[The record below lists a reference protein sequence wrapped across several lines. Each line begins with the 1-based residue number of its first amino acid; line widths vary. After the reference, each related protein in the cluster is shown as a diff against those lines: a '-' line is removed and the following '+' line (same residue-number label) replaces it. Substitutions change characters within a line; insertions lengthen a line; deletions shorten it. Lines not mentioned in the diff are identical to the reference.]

1 MSGAD
6 SARRDTDESISLFKA
21 ATLLFALLFVL
32 LTLAFGAD
40 WLLRTDNFTVRHV
53 RFEGEFK
60 HVTQQELQ
68 AAVMNV
74 VHGNFFLLN
83 LDTVKAR
90 VESLPWV
97 YKASVW
103 RQWPQDV
110 YVRFTEQQLAAYWSN
125 GAILNQAG
133 DVVHVKADDLPAEFP
148 RLEGPEGTGAQV
160 LEHYKSLGRI
170 LAAAGLKLERITLT
184 PRRTWQLV
192 VTNGDGQGRTSVGR
206 SQLPASRDI
215 STSLYSTGG
224 RMSGATITIVLDRE
238 QPERKLERFA
248 RVYAQSL
255 TLLASDIRQVDLRYA
270 NGFSVEQVGGQ
281 IAGHHDV
288 PGRTSNGRAG
298 LANKG

>member
-6 SARRDTDESISLFKA
+6 SARRDSEENISLFKA
-21 ATLLFALLFVL
+21 ALLLFVL
-32 LTLAFGAD
+32 LFVLLAIAFGTD
-40 WLLRTDNFTVRHV
+40 RLLRSDNFPVRNV

-68 AAVMNV
+68 AVVMSV

-83 LDTVKAR
+83 LDAVKAR

-97 YKASVW
+97 YKASVR

-110 YVRFTEQQLAAYWSN
+110 YVRFTEQQLAAYWGE
-125 GAILNQAG
+125 GAFLNQAG
-133 DVVHVKADDLPAEFP
+133 DVVRVKADDLPVEFP

-184 PRRTWQLV
+184 PRRTWRLGLS
-192 VTNGDGQGRTSVGR
+192 NGM
-206 SQLPASRDI
+206 A
-215 STSLYSTGG
+215 
-224 RMSGATITIVLDRE
+224 IVLDRE

-248 RVYAQSL
+248 RVYVQSFA
-255 TLLASDIRQVDLRYA
+255 LLASDIRQVDLRYA
-270 NGFSVEQVGGQ
+270 NGFSVEQAGGQ
-281 IAGHHDV
+281 TAGHHDA
-288 PGRTSNGRAG
+288 PGRTSTGRAAA
-298 LANKG
+298 ANKG

>member
-40 WLLRTDNFTVRHV
+40 WLLRTDNFTVRNV

-68 AAVMNV
+68 AAVMSV

-83 LDTVKAR
+83 LDTVKTR

-110 YVRFTEQQLAAYWSN
+110 YVRFTEQQLAAYWSG

-184 PRRTWQLV
+184 PRRTWRLV
-192 VTNGDGQGRTSVGR
+192 VTNGDGQGRTSVV
-206 SQLPASRDI
+206 
-215 STSLYSTGG
+215 GG
-224 RMSGATITIVLDRE
+224 RMPGATITIVLDRE

-270 NGFSVEQVGGQ
+270 NGFSVEQAGGQ
-281 IAGHHDV
+281 IAGHHDA
-288 PGRTSNGRAG
+288 PGRTSNGRAE

>member
-68 AAVMNV
+68 TAVMNV

-110 YVRFTEQQLAAYWSN
+110 YVRFTEQQLAAYWSG

-192 VTNGDGQGRTSVGR
+192 VTNGDGQGRTSV
-206 SQLPASRDI
+206 A
-215 STSLYSTGG
+215 GG
-224 RMSGATITIVLDRE
+224 RMPGATITIVLDRE

-288 PGRTSNGRAG
+288 PGRISNGRAG

>member
-6 SARRDTDESISLFKA
+6 SARRDSDESISLFKA
-21 ATLLFALLFVL
+21 ALLLFALLFVL
-32 LTLAFGAD
+32 LALAFGAD
-40 WLLRTDNFTVRHV
+40 RLLRTDNFPVRHV

-68 AAVMNV
+68 AAVMSV

-83 LDTVKAR
+83 LDAVKAR

-110 YVRFTEQQLAAYWSN
+110 YVRFTEQQLAAYWGD
-125 GAILNQAG
+125 GAYLNQAG

-184 PRRTWQLV
+184 PRRTWRLGLS
-192 VTNGDGQGRTSVGR
+192 NG
-206 SQLPASRDI
+206 
-215 STSLYSTGG
+215 
-224 RMSGATITIVLDRE
+224 MEIVLDRE

-248 RVYAQSL
+248 RVYVQSFA
-255 TLLASDIRQVDLRYA
+255 LLASDIRQVDLRYA

-281 IAGHHDV
+281 TAGLHDA
-288 PGRTSNGRAG
+288 PGRTSTGRAAAG
-298 LANKG
+298 NKG

>member
-6 SARRDTDESISLFKA
+6 SARRDSDESISLLKA
-21 ATLLFALLFVL
+21 ALLLFALLFVML
-32 LTLAFGAD
+32 ALAFGTD
-40 WLLRTDNFTVRHV
+40 RLLRTDNFPVRNV

-68 AAVMNV
+68 AAVMSV

-83 LDTVKAR
+83 LDAVKAR

-97 YKASVW
+97 YKASVR

-110 YVRFTEQQLAAYWSN
+110 YVRFTEQQLAAYWSD
-125 GAILNQAG
+125 GAFLNQAG
-133 DVVHVKADDLPAEFP
+133 DVVRVKADDLPAEFP

-170 LAAAGLKLERITLT
+170 LAAAGLKLERIMLT
-184 PRRTWQLV
+184 PRRTWRLV
-192 VTNGDGQGRTSVGR
+192 VTNGDGQGRTNVGR

-224 RMSGATITIVLDRE
+224 RVPGAAMTIVLDRE

-248 RVYAQSL
+248 RVYAQSFA
-255 TLLASDIRQVDLRYA
+255 LLASDIRQVDLRYA
-270 NGFSVEQVGGQ
+270 NGFSVEQAGGQ
-281 IAGHHDV
+281 TAGHHDA
-288 PGRTSNGRAG
+288 PGRTSIGRA
-298 LANKG
+298 AVDNKG

>member
-83 LDTVKAR
+83 LDAVKAR

-110 YVRFTEQQLAAYWSN
+110 YVRFTEQQLAAYWSG

-184 PRRTWQLV
+184 PRRTWRLV
-192 VTNGDGQGRTSVGR
+192 VTNGDGQGRTSVV
-206 SQLPASRDI
+206 
-215 STSLYSTGG
+215 GG
-224 RMSGATITIVLDRE
+224 RMPGATITIVLDRE

-270 NGFSVEQVGGQ
+270 NGFSVEQAGGQ
-281 IAGHHDV
+281 IAGHHDA
-288 PGRTSNGRAG
+288 PGRTSNGRAE
-298 LANKG
+298 LANTG